1 VAVTGGLDATPSKP
15 ARTPIAAAV
24 EREVPARP
32 NLADQMR
39 GAVMGPHGRWLVAA
53 ALVVLAAVVAR
64 FWNLGLAPFHNDE
77 GVNGWFTTTLIRSGT
92 WKYDPANYH
101 GPTLF
106 YAALVSTTLFG
117 LSGCASCPRS
127 SGLVR
132 S

>member
-1 VAVTGGLDATPSKP
+1 MT
-15 ARTPIAAAV
+15 
-24 EREVPARP
+24 
-32 NLADQMR
+32 
-39 GAVMGPHGRWLVAA
+39 GPHGRWLVAA
-53 ALVVLAAVVAR
+53 GLIFLAAVVAR

-117 LSGCASCPRS
+117 LNEVGMR
-127 SGLVR
+127 LVPALFG
-132 S
+132 